1 MRKLPLLVDYN
12 LYLGRFK
19 GMIQP
24 GTVLHLTLVC
34 RSFIVGS
41 CCSCEEV
48 LKEFVIIL
56 GFSVDVF
63 CFSSEYFPFSFFTIF
78 LIDFFYYILCTI

>member
-1 MRKLPLLVDYN
+1 VDYN

-19 GMIQP
+19 GVIQP
-24 GTVLHLTLVC
+24 GTVLQPTLVC
-34 RSFIVGS
+34 CTFIVES

-56 GFSVDVF
+56 GFCVDMF
-63 CFSSEYFPFSFFTIF
+63 CFSSEHFPFSFFTF
-78 LIDFFYYILCTI
+78 FRTDFFYYTLGICLMYCT